1 MRKRDEVYVDFPD
14 KADVMDWVVE
24 DISVGG
30 FRLRGTVDTE
40 PGTVMDC
47 VLSFPA
53 AGVDVPAEARVVW
66 SEDGTPRRTG
76 LRFESLAPGDRLR
89 LAHALYLKRQVKKVA

>member
-1 MRKRDEVYVDFPD
+1 MRKREEVYVDFPD
-14 KADVMDWVVE
+14 KTNVMDWIVE
-24 DISVGG
+24 DISVSV
-30 FRLRGTVDTE
+30 FRLKGTMGTE
-40 PGTVMDC
+40 PGTLIDC

-53 AGVDVPAEARVVW
+53 AGVDVPAEARVIW
-66 SEDGTPRRTG
+66 SEDGTPSRMG